1 MLCNGTQVTGPE
13 VADTCSTTSPTAMLE
28 TGIASRSRVVLMII
42 SISVSVL
49 RANLAASSAV
59 YYARRAPERLWA
71 ALDMSLRKFLI
82 SL

>member
-1 MLCNGTQVTGPE
+1 
-13 VADTCSTTSPTAMLE
+13 
-28 TGIASRSRVVLMII
+28 MII

-59 YYARRAPERLWA
+59 YMRAVRPKDFGLRLIV
-71 ALDMSLRKFLI
+71 LEEVLI

>member
-13 VADTCSTTSPTAMLE
+13 SPYGSTTSPTAMLE

-59 YYARRAPERLWA
+59 YMRAVRPKDFGLRL
-71 ALDMSLRKFLI
+71 I
-82 SL
+82 CP